1 MLSRAGA
8 IALRAL
14 VELARDPAET
24 LPLAELAR
32 RQGLPAPMLE
42 QILQRLRRAGVVRA
56 RRGRSGGYQLA
67 EASET
72 LNLDRVLLAV
82 RRPRAGGEADEDS
95 PDPAESGSLGASAGH
110 RVERQLRARLELLQR
125 RELQRLTLAELLYDQ
140 QSWEASL
147 GPDGGVMLL

>member
-1 MLSRAGA
+1 LPATA
-8 IALRAL
+8 IACLLMRGGTSKGPFFRA
-14 VELARDPAET
+14 AD
-24 LPLAELAR
+24 
-32 RQGLPAPMLE
+32 LPADVAT
-42 QILQRLRRAGVVRA
+42 R
-56 RRGRSGGYQLA
+56 
-67 EASET
+67 
-72 LNLDRVLLAV
+72 DRVLLAV